1 MKLSLIPFEIQTD
14 CRKFKQ
20 RRYGSLAKI
29 QDIRNKIDLIDD
41 QLLKLI
47 NRRGELAVKIGQEK
61 SKGNSSKHF
70 HVPHR
75 ERAIIERI
83 RQNSKGPFPDESL
96 ESVFREIFSA
106 TLALEKPLR
115 IGFLGPKTTFS
126 HQAAIKQFGQSSE
139 FIPNSDIES
148 VFRQVEQGSCDYG
161 VVPVENSIEGVIN
174 LTLDCFVDSPLLIC
188 GEIKNT
194 ISLCLLSKTKD
205 LKKIETIYSHPQPL
219 GQCRQWL
226 NRNLSSI
233 EQISASSTASAAEMV
248 VERKTCAAIAGK
260 FAAKEYNLKI
270 VAENIQDRVEN
281 YTRFLVIGKDK
292 TKKALKNKTSIMF
305 SIRDETG
312 SLLKVLQLFA
322 RNKINLTKIQSR
334 PLRDRPWEYL
344 FYVDLDGHAQD
355 QAINKS
361 LISLKKM
368 CLLLRV
374 LGSYPK
380 EGLRK

>member
-1 MKLSLIPFEIQTD
+1 M
-14 CRKFKQ
+14 
-20 RRYGSLAKI
+20 AKI

-47 NRRGELAVKIGQEK
+47 NRRGELAIKIGQEK
-61 SKGNSSKHF
+61 SRKHISKHF

-83 RQNSKGPFPDESL
+83 RQNSKGPFPGESL

-115 IGFLGPKTTFS
+115 IGFLGPETTFS
-126 HQAAIKQFGQSSE
+126 HQAAIKRFGHSSE
-139 FIPNSDIES
+139 FVPNSDIES
-148 VFRQVEQGSCDYG
+148 VFRQVEQGNCDYG

-194 ISLCLLSKTKD
+194 ILLYLLSKAKD
-205 LKKIETIYSHPQPL
+205 RRNIKTIYSHPQPL

-226 NRNLSSI
+226 NRNLPGV
-233 EQISASSTASAAEMV
+233 EQVPASSTASAAEMV
-248 VERKTCAAIAGK
+248 VKKRTCAAIAGK
-260 FAAKEYNLKI
+260 LAAEAYNLNI

-281 YTRFLVIGKDK
+281 YTRFLVIGKDE
-292 TKKALKNKTSIMF
+292 TKKATHNKTSIMF
-305 SIRDETG
+305 SIRDEAG

-344 FYVDLDGHAQD
+344 FYVDLEGYIEDR
-355 QAINKS
+355 AINRSIKS
-361 LISLKKM
+361 LQKI
-368 CLLLRV
+368 CLFLRV
-374 LGSYPK
+374 LGSYP
-380 EGLRK
+380 RKA